1 MTNERL
7 SSVFRPAQGRRLCVV
22 SGVALEDIFYLGD
35 VLGAQRA
42 CDALTAVA
50 VDAGFDLVLSI
61 GIHGRLRFA
70 RPNMQ
75 PVFTQLTAASTQVR
89 PGDAAQEEFRPR
101 PRPTATNDASAP
113 VAQVEQQAGDPLR
126 NQLARV
132 QRAVESSKRVFAVV
146 EYPEDLWIGTPS
158 SAAVNVLR
166 TLGELAVPK
175 AGHPESTVVLLVK
188 PDRREELLA
197 YLDQVAAT
205 EQFRR
210 CIDLAAPSRPEVES
224 FLARFMLRENLTGSS
239 AHVASETV
247 SRRWLLLHL
256 HEALRRVLGL
266 PPEQRRVERALDT
279 GDRPESPDAVL
290 AELDRLV
297 GLAPIKQQVQRF
309 AAVARQQQEDIRAG
323 RPVQPLNTHMLFL
336 GNPGTGK
343 TEVARLIG
351 RYLRAI
357 GLRTAGAFV
366 EISRTDVASEF
377 NPGDCIR
384 NMREAIDQAAGGV
397 LFVDEAYQ
405 LAGDDWMRG
414 ALETLMKDME
424 DRRASMTVIFAGYED
439 LMQDLWS
446 VNPGFRSRIPEQNWY
461 RFPDYTAAELGDIW
475 RRMCEGRHLELAP
488 DATPAAT
495 RYMEGEVRRGRFGNA
510 RGVRNLVDQVVQACA
525 VQGERVVTTAH
536 IPPAARHD
544 ASRVASLLVSLKDEL
559 VGAGNLHR
567 HLELIARRARQAE
580 EQGRLLEG
588 ALHCRF
594 VGPPGTGK
602 TSAAMRMGQLLHA
615 MGLVS
620 RGHVHAVNPVGDL
633 ISQYVGEYAQRVAHH
648 FQQARGGV
656 LFIDEAY
663 QLAEQEQGRL
673 VVHQIVQTLTSPG
686 FSDTV
691 VVLAGYRD
699 PMNSLIASN
708 PGLQSRVPNEVV
720 FDALTDDELVELFH
734 RTLAKKNLVVHEA
747 DRPEVD
753 RRLKYRLSILRTDPN
768 FASARTLQSIVL
780 QDVFDRQ
787 YQRLEASGTH
797 QRLRVMPEDVAEA
810 SGGDGQLD
818 SLLAAFAHRFVGMES
833 LKSRLRQLAVS
844 SAVRKS
850 RGGEALPAPR
860 MLFLGNPGTG
870 KTMAAREAARILFAV
885 ACTSSDRVAEVR
897 GVELKGSYLG
907 QTKDKV
913 LKAFQD
919 ARGGVLIIDEAY
931 ALQPPGLGSG
941 DSYAAEAIDTL
952 VGQLQLPENLRTAV
966 ILAGYTD
973 PMKRFLRSNPG
984 LDRRFPDTV
993 EFADYSTAECVTILR
1008 RWLEREEE
1016 GEPVHLEDGALK
1028 MIEAEVA
1035 VAKERA
1041 DFGNAGEMENLGR
1054 CIVDARNLRVYER
1067 PGGHG
1072 DPLRIS
1078 SEDVEGGLK
1087 AWVAR
1092 RQL

>member
-7 SSVFRPAQGRRLCVV
+7 SSVFRPSQGRRLCVV
-22 SGVALEDIFYLGD
+22 SGVALEDLFYLGD
-35 VLGAQRA
+35 VPGAQRA
-42 CDALTAVA
+42 SDALSALA

-61 GIHGRLRFA
+61 GVHGRLGFA
-70 RPNMQ
+70 RPDMQ
-75 PVFTQLTAASTQVR
+75 PVFVQLTAAVTPGR
-89 PGDAAQEEFRPR
+89 PGDAAREEFRPR
-101 PRPTATNDASAP
+101 PREAGTTEVSAP
-113 VAQVEQQAGDPLR
+113 VAQVEQQASDPLR

-132 QRAVESSKRVFAVV
+132 QRAIDSPKRVFAIV

-158 SAAVNVLR
+158 TAAVNVLK
-166 TLGELAVPK
+166 TLGEFAVPK
-175 AGHPESTVVLLVK
+175 SGHPESTVVLLVK
-188 PDRREELLA
+188 PDRRDELLA

-210 CIDLAAPSRPEVES
+210 CIDLAAPGRREVES

-239 AHVASETV
+239 AHVVSEAV

-256 HEALRRVLGL
+256 HEALRRVLSM
-266 PPEQRRVERALDT
+266 PPDQRRIERALDT
-279 GDRPESPDAVL
+279 GDRMEMPDAVM

-297 GLAPIKQQVQRF
+297 GLAPIKEQVRRF

-323 RPVQPLNTHMLFL
+323 RSMQPLNTHMLFL

-343 TEVARLIG
+343 TEVARLVG

-366 EISRTDVASEF
+366 EISRTDLASEF
-377 NPGDCIR
+377 NPGECIR
-384 NMREAIDQAAGGV
+384 NMREAIDRAAGGV

-405 LAGDDWMRG
+405 LAGDEWMRG

-439 LMQDLWS
+439 RMQDLWS
-446 VNPGFRSRIPEQNWY
+446 VNAGFRSRIPEQNWY
-461 RFPDYTAAELGDIW
+461 RFPDYTAAELADIW
-475 RRMCEGRHLELAP
+475 RRMCDGRHLELEP

-525 VQGERVVTTAH
+525 VHGERVVTTAH

-544 ASRVASLLVSLKDEL
+544 AVQAASLLASLRDEL
-559 VGAGNLHR
+559 IGAGNLHQ
-567 HLELIARRARQAE
+567 HLELVARRSRQAE
-580 EQGRLLEG
+580 EQGRLFEG

-602 TSAAMRMGQLLHA
+602 TSAAMRMGELLHA

-620 RGHVHAVNPVGDL
+620 RGHVHTVNPVGDL
-633 ISQYVGEYAQRVAHH
+633 ISQYAGDYAQRVAHH

-686 FSDTV
+686 FADTA

-699 PMNSLIASN
+699 AMNSLVASN
-708 PGLQSRVPNEVV
+708 PGLQSRIPNEIV

-734 RTLAKKNLVVHEA
+734 RTLGKQNLVVHEA
-747 DRPEVD
+747 DRPEVG
-753 RRLKYRLSILRTDPN
+753 RRLKYRLSNLRADPN
-768 FASARTLQSIVL
+768 FASARTLQSIV
-780 QDVFDRQ
+780 QDVLDRQ
-787 YQRLEASGTH
+787 YQRLEASGTL

-810 SGGDGQLD
+810 SGAAEQLD
-818 SLLAAFAHRFVGMES
+818 SLLTAFAERFVGMES
-833 LKSRLRQLAVS
+833 LKARLRQLAVS

-870 KTMAAREAARILFAV
+870 KTMAAREAARILSAIG
-885 ACTSSDRVAEVR
+885 CTSSDRVAEVR

-931 ALQPPGLGSG
+931 ALQPPGLGAG

-966 ILAGYTD
+966 ILAGYTE

-993 EFADYSTAECVTILR
+993 EFADYSTAECVDILC
-1008 RWLEREEE
+1008 RWLDREDE
-1016 GEPVHLEDGALK
+1016 GQAVQLDRAALTI
-1028 MIEAEVA
+1028 IEAAVA
-1035 VAKERA
+1035 AAKERR

-1067 PGGHG
+1067 PGGG
-1072 DPLRIS
+1072 AEQLLVS
-1078 SEDVEGGLK
+1078 AEDVETGLK